1 MLQQTIL
8 TFITRGGIELPT
20 FTHENV
26 HNATQ
31 KEIWDWYN
39 SPGAFRRIMPEWEGI
54 RPINAG
60 ALRDDEETIF
70 KVSLGP
76 IKQKWI
82 ARHHSVIEGESFA
95 DRMIKG
101 PFGAWN
107 HHHKFI
113 PGEGGVTTVSDNV
126 EYRLPFHI
134 LTGWSAGFTV
144 LPRMRQMF
152 HYRSTKVTKD
162 LKRIQETSDKPRQ
175 KVLVSGS
182 TGMIGLQLCAFLE
195 AAGHD
200 VYRLMRRTTK
210 LPPDVNSSKVIRW
223 DDLAGEILEGDMN
236 GFDTVIH
243 LAGAGIGDKRW
254 SKKRKKLIRD
264 SRVIPTENLS
274 KLLVSLDSPPKK
286 LLCSSA
292 VGFYGNRGTEVI
304 DENSEPGNDFLSS
317 ICSEWEN
324 ASKPATEGGINVIH
338 MRTGIVVSPLG
349 GALAKLLFP
358 AMMGAGGPVGGGKQ
372 MQSWISLDDEVY
384 AIHHLMMNESCQ
396 GAYNLSAP
404 NPVSQKQFAKVL
416 GKVLRRPAFMP
427 LPGFV
432 LKLMFGE
439 MGQKLVLEG
448 QDVRPTRLLESGYEF
463 THTDLEACLRNC
475 LGRIKL
481 KK

>member
-1 MLQQTIL
+1 MPI
-8 TFITRGGIELPT
+8 
-20 FTHENV
+20 FTH
-26 HNATQ
+26 NAEHQASQ

-60 ALRDDEETIF
+60 ALRDGEETIF

-82 ARHHSVIEGESFA
+82 ARHHSVVEGESFA
-95 DRMIKG
+95 DRMMKG

-107 HHHKFI
+107 HQHKFI
-113 PGEGGVTTVSDNV
+113 PGKDGVTTVSDNV
-126 EYRLPFHI
+126 EYKLPLHI
-134 LTGWSAGFTV
+134 FTGWSAGLTV

-152 HYRSTKVTKD
+152 HFRSTRVTKD
-162 LKRIQETSDKPRQ
+162 LLRIQATSDKPRQ

-200 VYRLMRRTTK
+200 VYRLMRIPTK

-223 DDLAGEILEGDMN
+223 DDLSGKILEGDMN

-264 SRVIPTENLS
+264 SRVIPTQNLS
-274 KLLVSLDSPPKK
+274 KVLASLDKPPKA
-286 LLCSSA
+286 LLCASA
-292 VGFYGNRGTEVI
+292 VGFYGNRGDEVL
-304 DENSEPGNDFLSS
+304 DEKSSRGDDFLSD

-324 ASKPATEGGINVIH
+324 ASQGAKDAGIKVVH
-338 MRTGIVVSPLG
+338 LRTGIVVSPLG
-349 GALAKLLFP
+349 GALAKLLLP
-358 AMMGAGGPVGGGKQ
+358 AKMGGGGPIGGGRQ
-372 MQSWISLDDEVY
+372 MQSWISLDDQIY
-384 AIHHLMMNESCQ
+384 AIHHLMMTDSSE
-396 GAYNLSAP
+396 GPYNLTAP

-432 LKLMFGE
+432 MRIMFGE
-439 MGQKLVLEG
+439 MGKKLVLEG
-448 QDVRPTRLLESGYEF
+448 QDARPNRLLDSGFEF
-463 THTDLEACLRNC
+463 TYTDIESCFRNC
-475 LGRIKL
+475 LGRVKL
-481 KK
+481 N